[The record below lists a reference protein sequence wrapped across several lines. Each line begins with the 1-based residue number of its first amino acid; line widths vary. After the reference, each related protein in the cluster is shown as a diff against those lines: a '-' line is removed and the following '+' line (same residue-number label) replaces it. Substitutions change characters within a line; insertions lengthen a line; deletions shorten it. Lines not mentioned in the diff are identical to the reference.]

1 MTRRIFRAS
10 PASATPAGFSIGVTL
25 TPASPAAAIPT
36 QIAPSDVRGPF
47 HQLTSSSVVEGVAED
62 VFFIYMSG
70 VTDGADIF
78 QWAAPVYESGEAYE
92 IPGVTVEIGTPT
104 AYGTSITVT
113 YDFQTSIN
121 IGCFVNGQLF
131 MSNVE
136 CGLYV

>member
-10 PASATPAGFSIGVTL
+10 PVAVTPGGFSIGVTL
-25 TPASPAAAIPT
+25 TPATPAAAIPT

-47 HQLTSSSVVEGVAED
+47 HQLTSSGVVGDHFED
-62 VFFIYMSG
+62 VFFIFMSG

-92 IPGVTVEIGTPT
+92 IPGVTVALGTPT

-113 YDFQTSIN
+113 YDSQTSVN

-131 MSNVE
+131 MSNIE